1 MHHFF
6 ITPSQL
12 NWENKA
18 GHVTGPDLHHMVDVL
33 RLQTGSKISVSD
45 GMGNRYT
52 ALVKEVE
59 EDQVTLSLLEKM
71 STADAIKTLPITLI
85 QGVAKGSKMDWIVQ
99 KNTEMGI
106 SVIQPVTTQYTV
118 VKFPSDQDA
127 AKKQDRWQKIA
138 VEASKQSK
146 RSTIPTIKK
155 PVSLETYIANTR
167 FSEGRW
173 LRLLAYEKE
182 SGKPLKE
189 IISPEALEQYDGIEL
204 WIGPEGGYSP
214 KEIEL
219 AKEAGIQTIGLGPR
233 ILRTETAS
241 IALLAVVLYE
251 MGVLEA

>member
-6 ITPSQL
+6 ITPAQI
-12 NWENKA
+12 NWEKRA
-18 GHVTGPDLHHMVDVL
+18 GYVTGPDVHHMIDVL

-45 GMGNRYT
+45 GKGNRYT
-52 ALVKEVE
+52 AIIKDLEA
-59 EDQVTLSLLEKM
+59 DQVKISLLEKLTAMDAVKTM
-71 STADAIKTLPITLI
+71 SITLV

-106 SVIQPVTTQYTV
+106 DAIQPITTRYTV

-138 VEASKQSK
+138 MEAAKQSK
-146 RSTIPTIKK
+146 RSTIPSIKK
-155 PVSLETYIANTR
+155 PVSLESYISTFAGVK
-167 FSEGRW
+167 GRW

-189 IISPEALEQYDGIEL
+189 IISPEALEKYDGIEL
-204 WIGPEGGYSP
+204 WIGPEGGFSE
-214 KEIEL
+214 KEITL
-219 AKEAGIQTIGLGPR
+219 AKEAGIHTIGLGPR

-241 IALLAVVLYE
+241 IALLAVMLYE